1 MISPYSKDIAAKH
14 PKVITPVICSASIV
28 ASLGVGA
35 TTIAESAVSFLFGLL
50 DGTIYTTIFG
60 DVDLCIMQCCCLI
73 DLLFN
78 QCKCIHCSTPKVV
91 GFLGPFL

>member
-35 TTIAESAVSFLFGLL
+35 TTIAESAVSFLFELA
-50 DGTIYTTIFG
+50 
-60 DVDLCIMQCCCLI
+60 
-73 DLLFN
+73 
-78 QCKCIHCSTPKVV
+78 
-91 GFLGPFL
+91 